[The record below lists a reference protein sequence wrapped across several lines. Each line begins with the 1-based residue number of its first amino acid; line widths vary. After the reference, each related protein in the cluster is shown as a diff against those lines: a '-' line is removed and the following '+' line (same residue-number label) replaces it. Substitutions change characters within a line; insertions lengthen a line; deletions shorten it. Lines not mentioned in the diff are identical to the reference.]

1 MSVTDR
7 SAQDRHGNELACTFR
22 ILALTAQCDP
32 FPRVSIKA
40 DRAEDV
46 AAMAIERIYALHGL
60 QVTREQ
66 LLVERRPFILPP
78 CSSNG

>member
-1 MSVTDR
+1 MATD
-7 SAQDRHGNELACTFR
+7 LACTFR

-32 FPRVSIKA
+32 FPRVSIEA
-40 DRAEDV
+40 NRAEDA

-66 LLVERRPFILPP
+66 LLVERWPLILPP
-78 CSSNG
+78 SSLNG